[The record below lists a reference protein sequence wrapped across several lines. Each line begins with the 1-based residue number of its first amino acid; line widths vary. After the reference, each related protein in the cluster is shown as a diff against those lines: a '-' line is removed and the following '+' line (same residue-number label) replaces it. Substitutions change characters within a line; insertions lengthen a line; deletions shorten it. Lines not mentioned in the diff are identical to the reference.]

1 MRMEPLDF
9 FPHFAN
15 LVKILWNA
23 TKTIVQLIFCVH
35 SLSPSTSVTLGPHFI
50 TKIEG
55 TFQELRKNCE
65 SPSLTDEVSLQNVT
79 LFQNNIFLEAYW
91 EDPKGKFHVLYLLTS
106 WQKSLVLPA
115 ILENKMPLLQGLQAH
130 VLVPVLMSSIV
141 TLYRFAA
148 PVMLKGYWEGRKEL
162 TGRQN

>member
-1 MRMEPLDF
+1 MRQRQSF
-9 FPHFAN
+9 NWYFVFTHFH
-15 LVKILWNA
+15 LQLRLLWA
-23 TKTIVQLIFCVH
+23 
-35 SLSPSTSVTLGPHFI
+35 PHFI
-50 TKIEG
+50 TKIED

-79 LFQNNIFLEAYW
+79 LFQNTIFLEAYW
-91 EDPKGKFHVLYLLTS
+91 EYPKGKFHVLKTWAENLAKNWNQGYLLTS
-106 WQKSLVLPA
+106 WRKSLVLPA

-141 TLYRFAA
+141 NLYRFAA